1 MVGEDYTCSINGRLD
16 PSVGLPGDVEQYDG
30 DYGLELLSGSSTG
43 LVFDPSTWNEYD
55 FTQLEGAD
63 PNYLAALG
71 LSGTSDE
78 WREVVF
84 PVPLDGW
91 FD

>member
-43 LVFDPSTWNEYD
+43 LVFDPSTWMS
-55 FTQLEGAD
+55 T
-63 PNYLAALG
+63 
-71 LSGTSDE
+71 TSHS
-78 WREVVF
+78 WKAPIRTT
-84 PVPLDGW
+84 
-91 FD
+91 